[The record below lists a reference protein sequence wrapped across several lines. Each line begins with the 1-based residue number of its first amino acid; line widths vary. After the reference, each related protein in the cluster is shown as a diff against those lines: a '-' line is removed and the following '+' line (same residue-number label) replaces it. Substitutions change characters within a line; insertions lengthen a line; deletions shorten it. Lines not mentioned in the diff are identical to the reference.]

1 MEPIHSVSNYLEFQK
16 RLSTSKGSSR
26 KPLVDVAA
34 EQELNSIRSGRARVG
49 VGAIDEAKMK
59 PPVGCNSLSPLD
71 IRDVSVDAPGK
82 KNFDWP
88 DSLPIER
95 IRAGLTEIALAFVF
109 LAGLVTFGLACSFF
123 LQRF

>member
-34 EQELNSIRSGRARVG
+34 EQELTRSGRARVG

-71 IRDVSVDAPGK
+71 IRDGSVDAPGK